1 MALLVSVFVSLVLIS
16 IGLGYYKKANQNT
29 NHLKKMG
36 RIASEKG
43 GKCLSP
49 AYINASTKLRWECSE
64 GHVWEATP
72 NSIMRGRWC
81 PQCAGLK
88 SLDIGKMQEIA
99 AEKGG
104 WCLSEEYVDF
114 STNLRWECRE
124 HHVWEATP
132 REISE
137 GSWCPECEGPRRS
150 SIEGMHE
157 LAAERG
163 GFCLS
168 TKYVNSLTKLKW
180 ECAKRHTWEETPDAI
195 IQGSWC
201 PECARAKRL
210 TIEGMHELAAER
222 GGHCLSDKYVNSTTK
237 LSWQCGQGHVWEA
250 TPRAIRQGGWCP
262 ECLGTKRLTIEEMR
276 SLAEERGGKCLSD
289 KYVSLSTKVKWQC
302 SKGHV
307 WEATTQDIRRGNWC
321 PECLRED

>member
-29 NHLKKMG
+29 NYLKKMG

-104 WCLSEEYVDF
+104 WCLSEEYIDS
-114 STNLRWECRE
+114 STNLRLSLI
-124 HHVWEATP
+124 H
-132 REISE
+132 ISE
-137 GSWCPECEGPRRS
+137 P
-150 SIEGMHE
+150 
-157 LAAERG
+157 
-163 GFCLS
+163 
-168 TKYVNSLTKLKW
+168 T
-180 ECAKRHTWEETPDAI
+180 
-195 IQGSWC
+195 
-201 PECARAKRL
+201 RL
-210 TIEGMHELAAER
+210 L
-222 GGHCLSDKYVNSTTK
+222 
-237 LSWQCGQGHVWEA
+237 
-250 TPRAIRQGGWCP
+250 
-262 ECLGTKRLTIEEMR
+262 
-276 SLAEERGGKCLSD
+276 
-289 KYVSLSTKVKWQC
+289 
-302 SKGHV
+302 SKG
-307 WEATTQDIRRGNWC
+307 GGGGG
-321 PECLRED
+321 